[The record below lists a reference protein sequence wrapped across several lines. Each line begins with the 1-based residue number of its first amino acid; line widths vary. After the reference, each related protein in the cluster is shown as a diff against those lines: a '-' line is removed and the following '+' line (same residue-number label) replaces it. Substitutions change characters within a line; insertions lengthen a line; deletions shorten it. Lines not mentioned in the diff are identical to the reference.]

1 MGGRTRRKR
10 RSPAPPESAVPV
22 RSARNAVSRQGLR
35 YRRRRNSRLQPNSH
49 RPGARKASAPCRR
62 VPTPRQE
69 TRRAA
74 APRRNRRLVRGGV
87 YQRFDKLNRV
97 EQRRRVLFPCTR
109 RESERLIDGETDHR
123 HGRKDNCHRPRG
135 KYSAPT
141 AVCERVAKLWSRA
154 HNSPSVPAVASCLL

>member
-1 MGGRTRRKR
+1 MGGCTRRKR
-10 RSPAPPESAVPV
+10 HSPAPPESAVPV
-22 RSARNAVSRQGLR
+22 RSARNAASRPGLR
-35 YRRRRNSRLQPNSH
+35 YRHRRNTRPAPNSH
-49 RPGARKASAPCRR
+49 RPAARKASAPRR
-62 VPTPRQE
+62 RAPAPRQE
-69 TRRAA
+69 TKRAA
-74 APRRNRRLVRGGV
+74 APRRKRCLVRGGV
-87 YQRFDKLNRV
+87 YQRFDKLNWV

-141 AVCERVAKLWSRA
+141 AVGERVAKLWSRA